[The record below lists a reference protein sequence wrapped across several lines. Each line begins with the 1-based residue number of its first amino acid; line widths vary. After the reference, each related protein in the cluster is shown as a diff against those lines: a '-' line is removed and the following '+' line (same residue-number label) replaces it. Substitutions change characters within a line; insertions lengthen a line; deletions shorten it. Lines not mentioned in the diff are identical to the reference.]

1 MSKNKQHRENIKA
14 WKKKQEEEF
23 LASLPFSEQKF
34 QDLFDY
40 LDKQLEKNP
49 CEHDFRLTKKFLRR
63 KLINFDKHIDFF
75 IEHGGGCDC
84 EVLMNMEE
92 LFPNSTENEPIIVQ
106 KSTSRE
112 KVNELILKDL
122 EIKNI
127 PAPWKLFRS
136 DDHYE
141 FQFGKNSDIKIT
153 LIESLNKLDWTNED
167 FWKKQWEKLIELKLK
182 SDTEVI
188 YDKFNQLDLVT
199 VKTKDWIPVLTWIK
213 PTESKTWGFLFR
225 TELSRFRGDMN
236 ELKNLLKKIDNK

>member
-14 WKKKQEEEF
+14 WKKKQEDEF
-23 LASLPFSEQKF
+23 LVSLPFSEQKF

-40 LDKQLEKNP
+40 LNKQLEKTS

-75 IEHGGGCDC
+75 IDHGGGCDC
-84 EVLMNMEE
+84 EVLMNMKE
-92 LFPNSTENEPIIVQ
+92 LFPSSTENEPILVQ
-106 KSTSRE
+106 KSTPRE
-112 KVNELILKDL
+112 KVNELILPDL

-136 DDHYE
+136 DDQYE
-141 FQFGKNSDIKIT
+141 FQFGKNSDIKVKLT
-153 LIESLNKLDWTNED
+153 ESINKSDWTNED
-167 FWKKQWEKLIELKLK
+167 SWKKQWEKLTELKLK
-182 SDTEVI
+182 SDCEVI
-188 YDKFNQLDLVT
+188 YDKVNQFDLVT

-213 PTESKTWGFLFR
+213 PIESKIWGFLFR
-225 TELSRFRGDMN
+225 TELSRFRGDMK